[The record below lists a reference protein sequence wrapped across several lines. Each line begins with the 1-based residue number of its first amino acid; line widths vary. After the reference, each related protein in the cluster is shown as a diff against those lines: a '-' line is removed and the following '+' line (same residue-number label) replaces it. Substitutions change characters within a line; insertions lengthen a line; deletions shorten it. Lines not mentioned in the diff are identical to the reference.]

1 MATAKKNQETQIQ
14 EPQNLTARIKKNP
27 IISAIVGVI
36 VLVAIIF
43 IASFFYNSYINNSNE
58 EAATKLAKGQDY
70 FSKGQFDPA
79 LNGDNAG
86 YPGFVKIATQY
97 SNTESGNLANL
108 YAGLAYYYKGN
119 YDQAIKYLEDFDAKD
134 DELISNNGIAALGN
148 CYAKK
153 GDFDKAIDLLKKAA
167 KKADNPIVS
176 PYCLIQAG
184 ELLEKQN
191 KKDEALK
198 LYQEVKNNYPESAEA
213 QSIDKYIQK
222 VSE

>member
-27 IISAIVGVI
+27 IVSAIVGVI
-36 VLVAIIF
+36 VLVAIIV
-43 IASFFYNSYINNSNE
+43 IASFFYNSYINSSNE

-70 FSKGQFDPA
+70 FTKGQFDPA

-86 YPGFVKIATQY
+86 YPGFVKIAAQY
-97 SNTESGNLANL
+97 SHTETGNLANL

-119 YDQAIKYLEDFDAKD
+119 YDQAIRYLEDFDAKD

-153 GDFDKAIDLLKKAA
+153 GNYDKAIELLEKAA
-167 KKADNPIVS
+167 KRANNPIIS

-198 LYQEVKNNYPESAEA
+198 LYQEVKNDYPESAEA

-222 VSE
+222 VSK